1 MRAHSHCAHDREAVP
16 VRCTD
21 VVERTPACR
30 LLTSHRAYLVF
41 EVKTGEGGQR
51 EGESSAHGSW
61 CFGK

>member
-1 MRAHSHCAHDREAVP
+1 L
-16 VRCTD
+16 RCTD